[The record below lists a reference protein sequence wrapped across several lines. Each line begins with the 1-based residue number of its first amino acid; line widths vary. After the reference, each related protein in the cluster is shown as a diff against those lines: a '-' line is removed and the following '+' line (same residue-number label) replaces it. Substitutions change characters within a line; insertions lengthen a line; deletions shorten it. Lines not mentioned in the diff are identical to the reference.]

1 MEDPPRR
8 APPSERG
15 DRGIAKRRVRG
26 IFLGGAVVFTLGL
39 MIWASDR
46 VTLQGERTIYTVH
59 CEPDVWEDARCTGR
73 LAPGDRYAFRA
84 SALRGE
90 VVYWIR
96 GSTEPS
102 GRYADC
108 KVVDR
113 DNWICSIASGQKASI
128 AFEMKKGRP
137 TRVYD
142 GKVIPFHDVPKWK
155 WWLLKFGGGVFTQV
169 AG

>member
-1 MEDPPRR
+1 MKTFRR
-8 APPSERG
+8 AATSARG
-15 DRGIAKRRVRG
+15 DRVIARRRVRG
-26 IFLGGAVVFTLGL
+26 IALGGAVLLGLGL
-39 MIWASDR
+39 MIWVSDR
-46 VTLQGERTIYTVH
+46 ITLQGERTIYTVT
-59 CEPDVWEDARCTGR
+59 CEPDVWEGTRCMGR

-90 VVYWIR
+90 VIYWVR

-102 GRYADC
+102 STYADC

-113 DNWICSIASGQKASI
+113 NNWTCSIPSGQKASI

-137 TRVYD
+137 TRLND

-155 WWLLKFGGGVFTQV
+155 WWLLKFGGGVF
-169 AG
+169 AGSLN